1 MSTLPFPLSLLQLLN
16 RQTAEQTSDR
26 RDRQFSD
33 ERMDFG
39 SSPSTAPPVG
49 KSCVICSIENE
60 LIFHPRPRRG
70 DKFDAAFSRCR
81 RSEPFWRRRRRGTLC
96 GEKMDG
102 LRLLRNNLI
111 GFLYRGLCFRKA
123 PVRILQIKK
132 RHSHRDADHLT
143 LLRLSAPCD
152 PGLTR
157 CSAACVGWF
166 LPVARSSWRKEE
178 RDREGGKSCCG
189 CR

>member
-39 SSPSTAPPVG
+39 SSLLHPPVG

-60 LIFHPRPRRG
+60 PIFHRRLRRG

-96 GEKMDG
+96 GEKTDG
-102 LRLLRNNLI
+102 LRLGRNNLI
-111 GFLYRGLCFRKA
+111 GFLYRGLCFRRA
-123 PVRILQIKK
+123 PVRIPQIKK
-132 RHSHRDADHLT
+132 RHLRCDADHLT
-143 LLRLSAPCD
+143 LLRLSPPCD

-166 LPVARSSWRKEE
+166 LPVARSSWREEE
-178 RDREGGKSCCG
+178 RGREEGKSCCG